1 MDTGGFVFVCF
12 FFYKKVKVNHT
23 NCLHLHN
30 VSDKGKQIRHSK
42 HVCQTHFN
50 SLSGK
55 KKKKNPLSYCG
66 QQMQIRIRDIQ
77 Y

>member
-1 MDTGGFVFVCF
+1 MDTGGFVLF
-12 FFYKKVKVNHT
+12 FFLQKVKVNHT

-42 HVCQTHFN
+42 HVCQTHFI

-55 KKKKNPLSYCG
+55 KKRRKKKTFELLWATGADSH
-66 QQMQIRIRDIQ
+66 
-77 Y
+77 

>member
-1 MDTGGFVFVCF
+1 MWITGGFVCF
-12 FFYKKVKVNHT
+12 FFLQKVKVNHT

-42 HVCQTHFN
+42 HVCQTHFTFWKE
-50 SLSGK
+50 K
-55 KKKKNPLSYCG
+55 KKKKNLNYCG
-66 QQMQIRIRDIQ
+66 QQVQIRIRDIQ

>member
-1 MDTGGFVFVCF
+1 MDTGGFVFVF

-42 HVCQTHFN
+42 HVCQNHFI
-50 SLSGK
+50 SLSRK
-55 KKKKNPLSYCG
+55 KRKKTELLWATNADLY
-66 QQMQIRIRDIQ
+66 
-77 Y
+77 